1 MIIFQ
6 ISCVTIV
13 LLTIHVLI
21 YFGVKKFLYF
31 KEFQRRQSYVIQYP
45 HYKVLF
51 ESFLEKAFDIIYK
64 DRILIFS
71 MEGTKPSEKDF
82 NRYSVDFINLVL
94 KLLGPNL
101 KEELVYLY
109 GNEET
114 LLFTMAEYFNTKSE
128 QDEIKQASIDKL
140 MDEDNV

>member
-1 MIIFQ
+1 MQIFYIVSLTIILLTLQIIFF
-6 ISCVTIV
+6 
-13 LLTIHVLI
+13 
-21 YFGVKKFLYF
+21 FGVKKFLHY

-51 ESFLEKAFDIIYK
+51 DSFLEKAFNIIYK
-64 DRILIFS
+64 DRILVFS

-128 QDEIKQASIDKL
+128 DDEIKQASIDKL
-140 MDEDNV
+140 MDEDIV

>member
-1 MIIFQ
+1 MLIFQ
-6 ISCVTIV
+6 ISCVSLV
-13 LLTIHVLI
+13 LLTLQIFIFLGI
-21 YFGVKKFLYF
+21 RKFLQF

-51 ESFLEKAFDIIYK
+51 DEFLEKSFDIIYK
-64 DRILIFS
+64 DRILVFS

-114 LLFTMAEYFNTKSE
+114 LLFTMAEYFNTRSE
-128 QDEIKQASIDKL
+128 QDEIKQASIDKM